1 MRVRRRFGGPV
12 RLGSARFGSVQSSS
26 TPTSRGHTSHT
37 YLPGIELSTLLI
49 SETSKR
55 PKEKV
60 PCISGAVG
68 LVMFGGEHGG
78 KPLVTD
84 SGSLSQTSSE

>member
-1 MRVRRRFGGPV
+1 MYALDIFVRSGELP
-12 RLGSARFGSVQSSS
+12 SAFLHC
-26 TPTSRGHTSHT
+26 GHTSHT
-37 YLPGIELSTLLI
+37 YLPGIELSTQLI

-55 PKEKV
+55 PNEKM
-60 PCISGAVG
+60 PGNSGAVG

-84 SGSLSQTSSE
+84 SGSFSQTSSE